1 MYRTI
6 LNNKIGNLLS
16 YISLKTSA
24 PSLTKAL
31 KLLYLID
38 EASVL
43 KSGSPITFL
52 DYKVWENG
60 PVAPEVYDEFKY
72 GRKIIQGE
80 VEYSFDDFILVNRY
94 HNQERLQEE
103 VYLQNKNKPD
113 LSEFSEFE
121 IQIIDEVLQ
130 KYGRKN
136 ASNLI
141 ELLHKE
147 GTLWSTTVI
156 DQEIDFELSQSKKT
170 DISLNFAN
178 LIKGDEVLQ
187 MAAASAYESLNF
199 KEELAN
205 LLEF

>member
-1 MYRTI
+1 M
-6 LNNKIGNLLS
+6 
-16 YISLKTSA
+16 
-24 PSLTKAL
+24 
-31 KLLYLID
+31 
-38 EASVL
+38 
-43 KSGSPITFL
+43 
-52 DYKVWENG
+52 
-60 PVAPEVYDEFKY
+60 
-72 GRKIIQGE
+72 
-80 VEYSFDDFILVNRY
+80 
-94 HNQERLQEE
+94 
-103 VYLQNKNKPD
+103 
-113 LSEFSEFE
+113 
-121 IQIIDEVLQ
+121 Q

-141 ELLHKE
+141 DLLHKE

-178 LIKGDEVLQ
+178 LMKGDEVLQ